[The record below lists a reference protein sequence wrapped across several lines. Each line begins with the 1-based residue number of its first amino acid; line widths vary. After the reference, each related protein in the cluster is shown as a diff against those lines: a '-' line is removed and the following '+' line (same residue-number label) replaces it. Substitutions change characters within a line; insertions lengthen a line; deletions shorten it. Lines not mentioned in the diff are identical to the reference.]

1 MEVLVHQFDGVS
13 TLRALP
19 LAAGL
24 LVASARTDPRV
35 QREAALAIRSGR
47 EEPGAAADVC
57 SGADVLAY
65 STYVWNE
72 RYSLEV
78 ARRAKARN
86 PGAFVV
92 LGGPS
97 VPRRPER
104 AAAFLREHDFVDALV
119 FGEGELTFR
128 DLLRALLDQRALED
142 IPGLALRA
150 SQRPEGAVFTAPR
163 PRITDLGE
171 T

>member
-57 SGADVLAY
+57 SGADVLAF

-78 ARRAKARN
+78 ARRARERN
-86 PGAFVV
+86 PGALVIF
-92 LGGPS
+92 GGPS

-104 AAAFLREHDFVDALV
+104 AAAYLRAHPFIDALA
-119 FGEGELTFR
+119 FGEGEPAFR
-128 DLLRALLDQRALED
+128 ELLRALLDGRALD
-142 IPGLALRA
+142 GVQGLALR
-150 SQRPEGAVFTAPR
+150 
-163 PRITDLGE
+163 
-171 T
+171 